1 MRTASALALVVA
13 LAAAGAGCGRPGD
26 RAPSR
31 QAGESSPSGGLL
43 RAQPLFR
50 PPADGLLT
58 DEQVERFLRVR
69 RAAKGRTD
77 AESARALGVSAEEV
91 AWTRARV
98 IEALAALDEKRV
110 RDASVEAYG
119 KALAG
124 LRSARAS
131 ARDSGEASLLDQ
143 QIAALERE
151 RAAVRREET
160 APPALAGN
168 LRKVADRRAELD
180 AVAP

>member
-1 MRTASALALVVA
+1 LL
-13 LAAAGAGCGRPGD
+13 AGALLSCGRTPP
-26 RAPSR
+26 RAAP
-31 QAGESSPSGGLL
+31 ASGGAASGAA
-43 RAQPLFR
+43 RALGIEPRFR

-58 DEQVERFLRVR
+58 DDQLDRFLRVR

-77 AESARALGVSAEEV
+77 AENARALGLSADEI

-98 IEALAALDEKRV
+98 LEALAALDEKRV
-110 RDASVEAYG
+110 REASSEAYA
-119 KALAG
+119 KTLAS
-124 LRSARAS
+124 LRSARAA
-131 ARDSGEASLLDQ
+131 AREPAEARTLDV

-151 RAAVRREET
+151 RAGMRREET

-168 LRKVADRRAELD
+168 VRKVAARQAELE